1 TDSDA
6 GIGRVHRA
14 STHVST
20 IRNLQMAPQ
29 ASYSCSRFG
38 KDALVVG
45 LVGGDDVVGA
55 EFFLGVNAGR
65 FAHVAT
71 AVRAWKNLDGVACR
85 RLNMA
90 WVHQIAIHAM
100 P

>member
-1 TDSDA
+1 MEWQGSAVEKPSRLGKVEDKRRLLQILMQELAEYTE
-6 GIGRVHRA
+6 RPP
-14 STHVST
+14 HVST

-65 FAHVAT
+65 FAHFAT
-71 AVRAWKNLDGVACR
+71 AVRA
-85 RLNMA
+85 
-90 WVHQIAIHAM
+90 
-100 P
+100 